1 MIEAVVFDLDGVLID
16 SEQLWDAAR
25 RELVEERGGRWR
37 ESATTDMLGMS
48 SREWPR
54 YVRDELGV
62 DMEPEAISAAVVER
76 VAARYRA
83 ELPLLPGA
91 VEAVRR
97 LGQRWPLGLA
107 TSANREII
115 DLFLELSGLGES
127 FAVTLSTEE
136 VGEGAGKP
144 APDVY
149 LEACRPA
156 RRASRP
162 SRRGRGLDQRPEGGA
177 RRRDA
182 RDRRPEPALP
192 AAARRARARRRADR
206 RLDELTP
213 RSGPRDVSGAT
224 AGIEGSGSGESVPSR
239 GGSGKLGDYWV

>member
-62 DMEPEAISAAVVER
+62 DMEPEAISDAVVAR
-76 VAARYRA
+76 VAARYRE

-97 LGQRWPLGLA
+97 LKRWPLGLA

-115 DLFLELSGLGES
+115 ELFLELSRLGES
-127 FAVTLSTEE
+127 FEVTLSTEE

-149 LEACRPA
+149 LEACRRLDVVLA
-156 RRASRP
+156 R
-162 SRRGRGLDQRPEGGA
+162 
-177 RRRDA
+177 
-182 RDRRPEPALP
+182 
-192 AAARRARARRRADR
+192 AAAVEDSTNGLKAAHAAGMHVIAVPNAHFPPQPDALAVADVR
-206 RLDELTP
+206 IAGLDELTAEL
-213 RSGPRDVSGAT
+213 V
-224 AGIEGSGSGESVPSR
+224 EG
-239 GGSGKLGDYWV
+239 LDA

>member
-76 VAARYRA
+76 VAARYRT

-115 DLFLELSGLGES
+115 ELFLELSDLGES

-149 LEACRPA
+149 LEASRRLDVRPA
-156 RRASRP
+156 R
-162 SRRGRGLDQRPEGGA
+162 
-177 RRRDA
+177 
-182 RDRRPEPALP
+182 
-192 AAARRARARRRADR
+192 AAAVEDSTNGLKAAHAAGMHVIAAPNAHFPPQPDALALADVSIEG
-206 RLDELTP
+206 LDELT
-213 RSGPRDVSGAT
+213 VELV
-224 AGIEGSGSGESVPSR
+224 EG
-239 GGSGKLGDYWV
+239 LDA

>member
-1 MIEAVVFDLDGVLID
+1 VIEAVVFDLDGVLID

-37 ESATTDMLGMS
+37 ERATADMLGMS

-62 DMEPEAISAAVVER
+62 DLEPEAISAAVVER

-83 ELPLLPGA
+83 DLPLLPGA

-97 LGQRWPLGLA
+97 LGERWPLGLA

-115 DLFLELSGLGES
+115 DLFLELSGLSES

-149 LEACRPA
+149 LEACRRLGVEPLRAAAVEDSTNGLKAAHAAGMRVIAVPNPHFPPQPNALALADA
-156 RRASRP
+156 RIA
-162 SRRGRGLDQRPEGGA
+162 GLEELTVELVEGLDA
-177 RRRDA
+177 
-182 RDRRPEPALP
+182 
-192 AAARRARARRRADR
+192 
-206 RLDELTP
+206 
-213 RSGPRDVSGAT
+213 
-224 AGIEGSGSGESVPSR
+224 
-239 GGSGKLGDYWV
+239 